1 MENLLFTFTKK
12 NPSEFLVEQ
21 RVKSNE
27 QRVKSN
33 EQRAKSNEQQAKSNE
48 QKFHLLLIMNMYFNI
63 VPQLL
68 LKYSLE
74 YCWFISNKNFL

>member
-27 QRVKSN
+27 QRAKSN
-33 EQRAKSNEQQAKSNE
+33 EQRATNE
-48 QKFHLLLIMNMYFNI
+48 KFHLCFLG
-63 VPQLL
+63 
-68 LKYSLE
+68 E
-74 YCWFISNKNFL
+74 KNA